1 MQNRNLVVSI
11 ANCDLDFNIAQMEEL
26 IAQQMNSGDVDD
38 NADIGDRDDSKDDG
52 DKNSNDPKADNFS
65 RSRKSFCC

>member
-1 MQNRNLVVSI
+1 MQNRNSVVSI
-11 ANCDLDFNIAQMEEL
+11 ASYDLDFNIAQIEQV
-26 IAQQMNSGDVDD
+26 IALQMNSGDVDD
-38 NADIGDRDDSKDDG
+38 NADVSNSDDSKDDG